1 MSIKVCYFASLKE
14 SLGRDGDGL
23 DYAVGLTPRAIWDR
37 LNAGRPLPV
46 NVLVAV
52 NMDYASLD
60 TVLEDGDELAFFPQ
74 VTGGL
79 L

>member
-14 SLGRDGDGL
+14 SLGREKDEL
-23 DYAVGLTPRAIWDR
+23 DHAIGLTPRAIWSR
-37 LNAGRPLPV
+37 LNKGRPLPV

-60 TVLEDGDELAFFPQ
+60 AVLEDGDELAFFPP